1 MESEKPTLIENSKNI
16 RVKIYTLYGIKVI
29 LEIRTWSPS
38 VQIPSV
44 QASRVEASSPP
55 EPKRPECKHRSIQSP
70 SVQLYRVQA
79 SSRPESKC
87 QTVQSPSV
95 QSPSVQSLSVQTSIV
110 QEFRLCAQSTAFPVC
125 LFETIETTFWVI
137 SSDLVT
143 WIFHTYIFTKFFW
156 KILKTEK
163 YYI

>member
-29 LEIRTWSPS
+29 LEIRTWS
-38 VQIPSV
+38 PSV